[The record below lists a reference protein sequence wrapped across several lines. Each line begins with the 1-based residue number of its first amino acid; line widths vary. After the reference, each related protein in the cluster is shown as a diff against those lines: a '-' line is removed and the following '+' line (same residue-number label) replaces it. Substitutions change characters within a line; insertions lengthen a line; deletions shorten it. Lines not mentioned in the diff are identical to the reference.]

1 MKRRALRRALAFL
14 AVLLA
19 LSAAANLFRTGFRD
33 RVLRFLAPFPVVSA
47 ASVTPPPYTGE
58 PVVTLGDGRPVFSK
72 NDVGTCPFLRLGTL
86 DALGRTTGSVACL
99 GPETLSDEPR
109 GDLTGVRPSGWHTVR
124 YDDLIE
130 DRYLFNRCHVIAHV
144 LCGLEA
150 EPRLLFTGTRQ
161 LNLAMRDYE
170 TQVSSYIRRTG
181 NHVLYRGE
189 PLYIGRE
196 LVARGILLEAW
207 SVEDLG
213 DGICFRLFFFNIQP
227 GIRID
232 YASGESRREKP

>member
-1 MKRRALRRALAFL
+1 MKKPLRRLFAYL
-14 AVLLA
+14 AVLLL
-19 LSAAANLFRTGFRD
+19 LSVAAYAYRTWLRD
-33 RVLRFLAPFPVVSA
+33 RVLRFIAPFPAGTA
-47 ASVTPPPYTGE
+47 AVSVTPPPYTGE
-58 PVVTLGDGRPVFSK
+58 PFAVLDGAPAFSK
-72 NDVGTCPFLRLGTL
+72 EEVGTEAFLRLGEL
-86 DALGRTTGSVACL
+86 DALGRTTASVACL

-109 GDLTGVRPSGWHTVR
+109 GDLHGIRPSGWHTAR
-124 YDDLIE
+124 YDDRIE
-130 DRYLFNRCHVIAHV
+130 DRYLYNRCHVIAHV
-144 LCGLEA
+144 LCGIEA

-170 TQVSSYIRRTG
+170 TQVSAYIRRTE

-189 PLYIGRE
+189 PIYVGRE

-213 DGICFRLFFFNIQP
+213 DGLSFRLFIFNVQP

-232 YASGESRREKP
+232 YASGESRRDVP